1 MAVWGSR
8 PHRDWV
14 SIPRAPPGSL
24 ARVQLILDFRLWHP
38 QSWML
43 SNSRSTRRFLG
54 PPGIN
59 SSREAEVRF
68 LTDSKLKTDNRETA
82 RTHST
87 FLGET
92 ERTLCFIRVQRKRF
106 LDQQQAPAPLVGRRR
121 GCSVCLLECVHTHA
135 LRLGPLAVFPGTWEA
150 GM

>member
-24 ARVQLILDFRLWHP
+24 APVQLILDFRLWHP

-82 RTHST
+82 RTHSA

-92 ERTLCFIRVQRKRF
+92 ERTLFHTSPEKAVSGSATSSCTSSGEEKGVQ
-106 LDQQQAPAPLVGRRR
+106 
-121 GCSVCLLECVHTHA
+121 CV
-135 LRLGPLAVFPGTWEA
+135 LA
-150 GM
+150 